1 MHDIRRENVEVAS
14 SKKNSDFTR
23 KRKELAVQYNIS
35 DGLTDQ
41 NY

>member
-1 MHDIRRENVEVAS
+1 MLDGKNVEVAGS
-14 SKKNSDFTR
+14 KNSDFTR
-23 KRKELAVQYNIS
+23 KRKELAAQYNIS